1 MGPIFI
7 YVAFACALTASGLY
21 FTLHFKPGTRG
32 KNLIKYARLFY
43 HVSIVGTIGSAAFL
57 LYLILTHQ
65 FQYTYVWDYSSRD
78 LPLNLLI
85 STFYAGQEGSFH
97 LWAFLMAVLGI
108 FLLAYTSHRDKD
120 GKDRYEVQ
128 VMGIF
133 ALLQSFLLFI
143 LIIKSPYNL
152 VWESFPKD
160 VQAGFVP
167 PDGRGLNPLLQNFWM
182 SIHPPILFTGFSS
195 LAIPFCFA
203 LAAMLRNQ
211 YDRWLKLALPWTLF
225 SGMVLGTGIMLGGFW
240 AYGVLGWGGY
250 WGWDPVENSSFVPWI
265 VIVAAIHTM
274 ISEQKTGKF
283 KKTGLFLCI
292 VAYILVLYS
301 TFLTRSG
308 VLGDASV
315 HSFVDPGQ
323 TVFVFLIIFMF
334 LFKSLGYNYLLK
346 RFFNVSFGMMSVA
359 ILLNIAGLAYGVIQS
374 INAVLFVFL
383 LFGFDGLLLIIKGI
397 STFKKAEGEGAIE
410 ILSRESALF
419 IGSIALMATALVI
432 LMGTSWPIIAKG
444 TVDPEFYNRMNLPL
458 AILIASINGFSILL
472 KWRHSEEKN
481 FLKSLY
487 LPFGFTV
494 VATGTFVFFG
504 MTDVLIAIFAAAAFF
519 AFFINL
525 ELAYRVFA
533 KNKAKVGPY
542 IAHLGIMLLFLGIIG
557 SSKYS
562 KEVNISLPLD
572 ETKEALGYTLTYK
585 GATPIPGETDK
596 YHFNVVVEKDGRGFL
611 LQPIMFYSDYS
622 QGVMKNPDIA
632 NLITKDVYLSPM
644 SLEVP
649 ADYIKDD
656 EVSIKKDEVKEF
668 KGLTVKF
675 IDFDRSKF
683 NRDAMQNGKDQTM
696 GAELEV
702 TIGKNKET
710 VIAQQ
715 KIVEGNQESIPVKT
729 NDGNYTFYLD
739 KVSVTGESSI
749 DLAIVDSRQ
758 PKSDNTPETLVLT
771 ASIKPFINLVWGGTI
786 VMVLGF
792 FFSLIN
798 RYRKLKVESIVLE
811 KISTNGNVHTN
822 GNATRKK
829 MTNPKLKQN
838 R

>member
-7 YVAFACALTASGLY
+7 YAAFAGAIISTVLY
-21 FTLHFKPGTRG
+21 FLIHFK
-32 KNLIKYARLFY
+32 KVQNIKKYARFFY
-43 HVSIVGTIGSAAFL
+43 HVSVVGTIGSAAFL

-97 LWAFLMAVLGI
+97 LWAFLMSVMGI
-108 FLLAYTSHRDKD
+108 FLLSYTSKKDKD
-120 GKDRYEVQ
+120 GNDRMEVP

-152 VWESFPKD
+152 IWDSFPKD
-160 VQAGFVP
+160 VQVGQIP
-167 PDGRGLNPLLQNFWM
+167 TDGRGLNPLLQNFWM

-203 LAAMLRNQ
+203 LGALLKNQ
-211 YDRWLKLALPWTLF
+211 YDRWLKIALPWTLF

-250 WGWDPVENSSFVPWI
+250 WGWDPVENSSFIPWI
-265 VIVAAIHTM
+265 VIVAAIHSM
-274 ISEQKTGKF
+274 IMEQKTGKF
-283 KKTGLFLCI
+283 KKTSLFLSL
-292 VAYILVLYS
+292 VAYVLVLYS

-323 TVFVFLIIFMF
+323 SVFIFLIIFMF
-334 LFKSLGYNYLLK
+334 LFKSLGYNYLLR
-346 RFFNVSFGMMSVA
+346 RFFNINYMA
-359 ILLNIAGLAYGVIQS
+359 LATLIILNGVGLVYGVMQNN
-374 INAVLFVFL
+374 NAILFVFL
-383 LFGFDGLLLIIKGI
+383 LFGFDGLLLIIKGL
-397 STFKKAEGEGAIE
+397 STFKKDENKQVIE

-419 IGSIALMATALVI
+419 IGAVSLCAAALVI
-432 LMGTSWPIIAKG
+432 LIGTSWPIIAKG
-444 TVDPEFYNRMNLPL
+444 TVDASFYNRMNLPL
-458 AILIASINGFSILL
+458 AILIAVINGFSILL

-481 FLKSLY
+481 FFKSLL
-487 LPFGFTV
+487 LPIGLSA
-494 VATGTFVFFG
+494 VAIIVLLFFG
-504 MTDVLIAIFAAAAFF
+504 LDDILMAVFAAAAFF

-525 ELAYRVFA
+525 ELAYRTFL
-533 KNKAKVGPY
+533 KNPPKAGAY
-542 IAHLGIMLLFLGIIG
+542 IAHVGIMVLFLGIIG

-562 KEVNISLPLD
+562 KEENISLPLD
-572 ETKEALGYTLTYK
+572 QPKQAIGYTMTYK
-585 GATPIPGETDK
+585 GATPIPGDESK
-596 YHFNVVVEKDGRGFL
+596 YYFNVVCEKDGKGFL

-632 NLITKDVYLSPM
+632 NLVIKDIYLSPM
-644 SLEVP
+644 SLEESS
-649 ADYIKDD
+649 DYSKNDIVHLNKG
-656 EVSIKKDEVKEF
+656 EEKEF
-668 KGLTVKF
+668 AGLKIKF

-683 NRDAMQNGKDQTM
+683 NRDDMQSGKDQIM
-696 GAELEV
+696 GAQLEV
-702 TIGKNKET
+702 TDGKNKKT
-710 VIAQQ
+710 VIAEQ
-715 KIVEGNQESIPVKT
+715 KISGGEQQSIPVQSG
-729 NDGNYTFYLD
+729 DGKYTFYLD
-739 KVSVTGESSI
+739 KLSVTGESSV
-749 DLAIVDSRQ
+749 DLGVVDGSKTRE
-758 PKSDNTPETLVLT
+758 KAPETLVLT

-798 RYRKLKVESIVLE
+798 RYKKSKDTSKIEES
-811 KISTNGNVHTN
+811 ISTNGSMHVN
-822 GNATRKK
+822 GNGNGSVKK
-829 MTNPKLKQN
+829 SSHQKQKAK
-838 R
+838 